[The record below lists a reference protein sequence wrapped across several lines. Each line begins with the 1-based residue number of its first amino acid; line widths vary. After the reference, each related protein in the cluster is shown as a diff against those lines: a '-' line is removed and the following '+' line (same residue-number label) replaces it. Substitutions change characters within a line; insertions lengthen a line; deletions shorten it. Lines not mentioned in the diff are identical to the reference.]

1 MSEDTFS
8 NDTTR
13 WKVDGFPRITAEP
26 PSLVGEQNSCF
37 PNWLVSSQGA
47 MEYDGTYFHLQ
58 VC

>member
-1 MSEDTFS
+1 M
-8 NDTTR
+8 TR
-13 WKVDGFPRITAEP
+13 RDGKLMVSPGFPRITAEP
-26 PSLVGEQNSCF
+26 PSLVGEQNPCF